1 MCIRDRLLVAI
12 GWINERQSMRRE
24 ITNLGM
30 HSNEFQKRIE
40 SVIEAEEFEP
50 EKLHRSTI
58 RSFIVA
64 VSDPEPRVAAIA
76 ENALIR
82 ISGIDGGFGLT
93 EESNADQQFK
103 VMSKWCEWY
112 LKNYLGGQ

>member
-1 MCIRDRLLVAI
+1 M
-12 GWINERQSMRRE
+12 
-24 ITNLGM
+24 
-30 HSNEFQKRIE
+30 
-40 SVIEAEEFEP
+40 
-50 EKLHRSTI
+50 
-58 RSFIVA
+58 A